1 MSVIPRPGNRP
12 TISGFFQ
19 ETFSAIKQ
27 RCNAILSPSTGGG
40 GADTNL
46 KVLKAEMASVNL
58 GSLSIG
64 LFPIAKKSETG
75 SSTGRNRILKARTM
89 ASSRIFLITYQAHPA
104 QKIVLSQLE
113 HSVRHGHGSQ
123 GDECEAG
130 KQLA

>member
-1 MSVIPRPGNRP
+1 MPLAIIPYKKDEGIAEIHVRDPETGKP
-12 TISGFFQ
+12 SYDIGLFQ

-64 LFPIAKKSETG
+64 LFPIAE
-75 SSTGRNRILKARTM
+75 
-89 ASSRIFLITYQAHPA
+89 
-104 QKIVLSQLE
+104 E
-113 HSVRHGHGSQ
+113 
-123 GDECEAG
+123 E
-130 KQLA
+130 